1 MFSRRLRQ
9 FCFALLLAGGARPGA
24 AGGQERPADPVLAA
38 IELRNAGDLAGAVR
52 LLRGRLSEQ
61 PDDSEAIR
69 LLAQTLYWLKE
80 VDRARSVYDTALSR
94 HRDNVDIRLE
104 YARML
109 AEVGDRKNARLLLA
123 PLLDH
128 LVARARALT
137 LIGTLD
143 YWDGRLTAAAGKFRA
158 AIEADSGSTDAR
170 RQWREIAMVSA
181 PWVRIGFE
189 AAHDDQPID
198 RLAPS
203 VQAGVFLTPLW
214 SLELTGR
221 SDGYRS
227 GDTLSQTVRAGAAIL
242 KGYAPGLR
250 LETELSGGLIHRS
263 FGASSGDWTARLQ
276 GRIRLP
282 GHLTIGARAERK
294 PYFHTTAS
302 LTTPVS
308 VRELTAL
315 VGLDDPSGWLGEA
328 ALAKSRFPD
337 GNTLTSGYAWLLAP
351 ILRRRGNT
359 VSLGYAFSAQDTRES
374 RFVLA
379 SPSQPT
385 PPENPGFDLSGRYVP
400 YYTPDDVVVH
410 AAIGSMTLRPGRGT
424 TISANGTWPFSAHE
438 MATAFTTSG
447 PPPTLQPG
455 TFRRSFTPWNAR
467 LSIAQAL
474 APGWSVHAQGEHY
487 RTAFYAAT
495 AVAMAIEYRFSAA
508 AARRVDRF

>member
-9 FCFALLLAGGARPGA
+9 FCLALLLAGGALPGA
-24 AGGQERPADPVLAA
+24 VGGQEPPADPVLAA

-52 LLRGRLSEQ
+52 LLRIRLSEQ
-61 PDDSEAIR
+61 PEDSEAIR

-80 VDRARSVYDTALSR
+80 FDHARSVYDTALRR
-94 HRDNVDIRLE
+94 HRNNVDIRLD

-109 AEVGDRKNARLLLA
+109 VEVGDRKHARLLLA
-123 PLLDH
+123 PLLDYEA
-128 LVARARALT
+128 ARARALT

-143 YWDGRLTAAAGKFRA
+143 YWDGRLTAAAGRFRA
-158 AIEADSGSTDAR
+158 AIEADAGSTEAR
-170 RQWREIAMVSA
+170 RQWREIAMISA

-198 RLAPS
+198 RLTPS

-221 SDGYRS
+221 SDAHRS
-227 GDTLSQTVRAGAAIL
+227 GDTLSQTVRSGAASL
-242 KGYAPGLR
+242 KGYAPRLR
-250 LETELSGGLIHRS
+250 LETELSGGLLHRS
-263 FGASSGDWTARLQ
+263 FGTSRGDWTGRLQ

-294 PYFHTTAS
+294 PYFHTIAS
-302 LTTPVS
+302 LTLPVS

-337 GNTLTSGYAWLLAP
+337 GNSMTSGYAWLLAP
-351 ILRRRGNT
+351 ILRRGGNA
-359 VSLGYAFSAQDTRES
+359 VSLGYGFSAQDTRES

-379 SPSQPT
+379 GSSQPT
-385 PPENPGFDLSGRYVP
+385 PPGGPGFDLSGRYVP
-400 YYTPDDVVVH
+400 YYTPDDVVIH
-410 AAIGSMTLRPGRGT
+410 SAIGNMTLRPGRGT
-424 TISANGTWPFSAHE
+424 TISGHGAWPVSAHE
-438 MATAFTTSG
+438 IAAAFTNSG
-447 PPPTLQPG
+447 PPPTAQEG
-455 TFRRSFTPWNAR
+455 TFRRSFTPWDVR

-474 APGWSVHAQGEHY
+474 APGWSVHASGEHH
-487 RTAFYAAT
+487 RTAFYT
-495 AVAMAIEYRFSAA
+495 ASTGAIAIEYRFSAA
-508 AARRVDRF
+508 AVRRVDRF

>member
-9 FCFALLLAGGARPGA
+9 FCLALLLAGGAHPGA
-24 AGGQERPADPVLAA
+24 AGGQERRADPVLAA
-38 IELRNAGDLAGAVR
+38 VELRNAGDLAGAVR
-52 LLRGRLSEQ
+52 LLQGRLREQ
-61 PDDSEAIR
+61 PDDPEAIR

-80 VDRARSVYDTALSR
+80 FDHARSVYDTALSR
-94 HRDNVDIRLE
+94 HPDNVDIRLE

-109 AEVGDRKNARLLLA
+109 VEVGDRKDARLLLA
-123 PLLDH
+123 PLLDNPA
-128 LVARARALT
+128 ARARALT

-158 AIEADSGSTDAR
+158 AIEADSGSTEAR

-189 AAHDDQPID
+189 AAHDDQPMN

-221 SDGYRS
+221 SDGYHS
-227 GDTLSQTVRAGAAIL
+227 GDSLSQTVRTGAASL

-263 FGASSGDWTARLQ
+263 AGASRGDWTGRIQ
-276 GRIRLP
+276 GRIRVP

-302 LTTPVS
+302 LTIPVS

-315 VGLDDPSGWLGEA
+315 VGLNDPSGWLGEA
-328 ALAKSRFPD
+328 ALTKSRFPD
-337 GNTLTSGYAWLLAP
+337 GNSMTSGYAWLLAP

-374 RFVLA
+374 RFVPA
-379 SPSQPT
+379 SSS
-385 PPENPGFDLSGRYVP
+385 PPLPPGNPGADLSGRYLP
-400 YYTPDDVVVH
+400 YYTPDNVVVH
-410 AAIGSMTLRPGRGT
+410 SAIGSMTLRPGRGT
-424 TISANGTWPFSAHE
+424 TISTNGAWPVSAHE
-438 MATAFTTSG
+438 IATAFTNSG
-447 PPPTLQPG
+447 PPPTVQPG
-455 TFRRSFTPWNAR
+455 SFRRSITPWNVR

-474 APGWSVHAQGEHY
+474 APGWSVHAHAEHH
-487 RTAFYAAT
+487 RTAFYAAS
-495 AVAMAIEYRFSAA
+495 AGGIAIDYRFTSA